1 MQRHIATRV
10 HSLANKLQL
19 IVSYIEEQ
27 NYGNALTACKM
38 AQDELQV
45 VESELTQLAQGP
57 GEQRTHSFPKGSQL
71 TVPQGTVVDD
81 TGKAEQLTVTSP
93 NKTKKKKK

>member
-38 AQDELQV
+38 AQEELHV
-45 VESELTQLAQGP
+45 VETELVELVQGP